1 MAFSH
6 YNRTGK
12 PVIAMSKRTNQTP
25 RDRAAD
31 SYGQYFGMMPPL
43 LYIGHLSDDDFIALI
58 EAAVRTDKPIA
69 VDDIDD
75 STDQNI
81 LL

>member
-1 MAFSH
+1 
-6 YNRTGK
+6 
-12 PVIAMSKRTNQTP
+12 MSKRTNQTP

-43 LYIGHLSDDDFIALI
+43 LYIGHLSEDDFIALI
-58 EAAVRTDKPIA
+58 EAALRSGKPIS
-69 VDDIDD
+69 VDDRD
-75 STDQNI
+75 SNTDENI